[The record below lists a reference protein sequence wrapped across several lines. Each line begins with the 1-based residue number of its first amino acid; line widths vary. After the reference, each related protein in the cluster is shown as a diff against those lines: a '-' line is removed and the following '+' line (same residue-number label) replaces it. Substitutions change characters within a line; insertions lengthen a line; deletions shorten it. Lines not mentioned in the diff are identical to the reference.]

1 MNFDSFPPAARW
13 RIVGA
18 VLASLCCAT
27 VQAAPPAAATA
38 TSATSQP
45 AAAPAARERLSLDRG
60 WLFHLGDI
68 VSPEVKGH
76 GASYGYGKAGFA
88 WGPAG
93 TTYDDGAWRKLSLP
107 HDWAVEGPFDPN
119 ENLAQG
125 YRPRGV
131 GWYRRYVRIEPVER
145 GRQFELQFDA
155 IATNATVWVNGIL
168 VHRNW
173 SGYNGNNINITP
185 YIRYG
190 DELNTIAVRAD
201 AVPMEGWWYEGAGI
215 YRHAWLVKTAPLH
228 IVTDGVH
235 ATPRQSKDGKW
246 TIPVA
251 VTVKNGGKTAASA
264 TVEVTLR
271 DPSGKVVATRQSKL
285 AVPVLAQGVAR
296 LPLEIAKPQLW
307 SLENPQ
313 LYQVTTR
320 IVQGGKAVD
329 EVTLNTGLRNVR
341 FDPAQG
347 VFVNGQHVKLQGV
360 SIHQDH
366 AGVGVA
372 VPDAIWEYRLRR
384 LKELGANA
392 IRFTH
397 GASGAEILDLADRM
411 GFLIMDENRNFN
423 MSPDYLP
430 QLEWLV
436 RRDRHHP
443 SVIMWSMFN
452 EEPMQSTEAGYE
464 MARNMAAAVK
474 ALDDTRPVTAAMNG
488 GFFGEYSVGK
498 ALDVVGANYQVDV
511 YDKFHEVFPNVPF
524 TSSEDTSA
532 FMTRGV
538 YKTDN
543 NKNVFASYDDD
554 FATWGNSHRDGWEAI
569 AKRPHVAGGFVWT
582 GFDYRGEPTPNA
594 WPSVSSVFG
603 IMDLNGFAK
612 TAYYIH
618 QVQWIKDRPLVHIAP
633 HWNWSGQEGQNVRVM
648 VMSNA
653 EKITLSLN
661 GRALGEQT
669 VDPYRMNYFN
679 VAYAPGTLEAVAY
692 RGGKEV
698 ARTAVATTGAAT
710 RVELVPDR
718 ASLAGD
724 GRDAM
729 PITVRALDANGRAVP
744 VENAQITFAVAGAG
758 KSIGHGNGDPNSH
771 EDEKG
776 ATRHLFNGLAQL
788 IVQSNDDTSGELVVE
803 ASAPGLAPA
812 RLVLPVRAVA
822 PVPFQQVADAPFTVV
837 SYWRI
842 SPASATRP
850 DPSQKLAD
858 FDMNTW
864 ESGEPPMLRQVEAA
878 GAPAAGAFRIYR
890 ASFTPRVK
898 LADGSGTLHFTGIAG
913 KAEIWLDGRLLGR
926 KDDYAP
932 GALRVALPAGTGS
945 RQLSVLVEGAPGQ
958 AAGVQGRVMVE
969 PAVR

>member
-1 MNFDSFPPAARW
+1 MKFLTSPFSGRW
-13 RIVGA
+13 RA
-18 VLASLCCAT
+18 
-27 VQAAPPAAATA
+27 AAATMLA
-38 TSATSQP
+38 TVCAVQANSAYAATP
-45 AAAPAARERLSLDRG
+45 AATQTAAPATATAARERLSLDRG

-68 VSPEVKGH
+68 TSPEVKGH

-93 TTYDDGAWRKLSLP
+93 TTYDDGDWRKLSLP

-119 ENLAQG
+119 GNLAQG

-131 GWYRRYVRIEPVER
+131 GWYRRYVRLEPVER
-145 GRQFELQFDA
+145 GRQFELQLDA
-155 IATNATVWVNGIL
+155 ISTNATVWVNGIL

-185 YIRYG
+185 YMRYG
-190 DELNTIAVRAD
+190 EELNTIAVRAD

-215 YRHAWLVKTAPLH
+215 YRHAWLVKRAPLH
-228 IVTDGVH
+228 VVTDGVH
-235 ATPRQSKDGKW
+235 ATPRLGKDGKW

-251 VTVKNGGKTAASA
+251 VTLKNGGKAPASA
-264 TVEVTLR
+264 VVEVQLH
-271 DPSGKVVATRQSKL
+271 DPAGKLVASSRSNV
-285 AVPVLAQGVAR
+285 AVPVLAQAVAR
-296 LPLEIAKPQLW
+296 LPLAIARPALWSVEKPQLYRV
-307 SLENPQ
+307 S
-313 LYQVTTR
+313 TR
-320 IVQGGKAVD
+320 VLQDGQAVD
-329 EVTLNTGLRNVR
+329 EVALDTGLREVR
-341 FDPAQG
+341 FDPARG
-347 VFVNGQHVKLQGV
+347 VFLNGQHVKLKGV

-397 GASGAEILDLADRM
+397 GAAASEVLDMADRM
-411 GFLIMDENRNFN
+411 GFLVMDENRNFN
-423 MSPDYLP
+423 MSPDYMA

-436 RRDRHHP
+436 RRGRHHP

-488 GFFGEYSVGK
+488 GFFGKYSVGH

-511 YDKFHEVFPNVPF
+511 YDKFHETFPTVPF
-524 TSSEDTSA
+524 TSSEDTSG

-538 YKTDN
+538 YKTDHS
-543 NKNVFASYDDD
+543 KNVFASYDDD
-554 FATWGNSHRDGWEAI
+554 FATWGNSHRDAWEAI
-569 AKRPHVAGGFVWT
+569 DKRPYVAGGFVWT

-594 WPSVSSVFG
+594 WPSVNSVFG

-618 QVQWIKDRPLVHIAP
+618 QVQWIKDRALVHIAP
-633 HWNWSGQEGQNVRVM
+633 HWNWPGVEGKPVRVM

-653 EKITLSLN
+653 EKIALLLN
-661 GRALGEQT
+661 GRPLGEQQ

-679 VAYAPGTLEAVAY
+679 VGYAPGKLEAIAY

-698 ARTAVATTGAAT
+698 ARTAVETTGAAV
-710 RVELVPDR
+710 RVDLVPDR
-718 ASLAGD
+718 AALAGD

-729 PITVRALDANGRAVP
+729 PITVQVLDEQGRHVP
-744 VENAQITFAVAGAG
+744 VDNSQITFKVSGAG
-758 KSIGHGNGDPNSH
+758 KSIGHGNGDPTSH

-788 IVQSNDDTSGELVVE
+788 IVQSNDDSEGELVVE
-803 ASAPGLAPA
+803 ASAPGLTPA
-812 RLVLPVRAVA
+812 RVVLPVRKVA
-822 PVPFQQVADAPFTVV
+822 PVPGQPVADAPFNTVN
-837 SYWRI
+837 YWRI

-864 ESGEPPMLRQVEAA
+864 ESGEPPMLRTEESGV
-878 GAPAAGAFRIYR
+878 FRIFR
-890 ASFTPRVK
+890 ASFTPRK
-898 LADGSGTLHFTGIAG
+898 TLADGAGELHFIRLTG
-913 KAEIWLDGRLLGR
+913 KAEIWLDGQLIGQ
-926 KDDYAP
+926 KNDFAP
-932 GALRVALPAGTGS
+932 AALRVKLPAGQGS
-945 RQLSVLVEGAPGQ
+945 RQLSVLVEGQPGQ
-958 AAGVQGRVMVE
+958 AAGVEGLVRVE
-969 PAVR
+969 PAL

>member
-1 MNFDSFPPAARW
+1 MSAT
-13 RIVGA
+13 A
-18 VLASLCCAT
+18 VS
-27 VQAAPPAAATA
+27 AATA
-38 TSATSQP
+38 TASPASSASS
-45 AAAPAARERLSLDRG
+45 ASSASAGRERLSLDRG

-68 VSPEVKGH
+68 TSPEVKGH

-93 TTYDDGAWRKLSLP
+93 TTYDDGDWRKLALP

-119 ENLAQG
+119 GNLAQG

-131 GWYRRYVRIEPVER
+131 GWYRRYVRLEPAER
-145 GRQFELQFDA
+145 GRQFELQLDA

-185 YIRYG
+185 YMRYG

-215 YRHAWLVKTAPLH
+215 YRHAWLVKRAPLH
-228 IVTDGVH
+228 VVTDGVH
-235 ATPRQSKDGKW
+235 AVPRLGRDGRW

-251 VTVKNGGKTAASA
+251 VTLRNGGHAPAAA
-264 TVEVTLR
+264 VVEVQLH
-271 DPSGKVVATRQSKL
+271 DPVGKLVASRRNTV
-285 AVPVLAQGVAR
+285 AVPVLAQAVSTLPLTVAR
-296 LPLEIAKPQLW
+296 PALW
-307 SLENPQ
+307 SLETPQ
-313 LYQVTTR
+313 LYRVTTR
-320 IVQGGKAVD
+320 VLQDGKAVD
-329 EVTLNTGLRNVR
+329 EVSLDTGLRTVR
-341 FDPAQG
+341 FDPARG
-347 VFVNGQHVKLQGV
+347 VFLNGQHVKLQGV

-372 VPDAIWEYRLRR
+372 VPDAIWAYRLRR

-397 GASGAEILDLADRM
+397 GAIASEVLDLADRM
-411 GFLIMDENRNFN
+411 GFLVMDENRNFN
-423 MSPDYLP
+423 MSPDYMA

-488 GFFGEYSVGK
+488 GFFGKYSVGH

-511 YDKFHEVFPNVPF
+511 YDKFHQTFPDVPF
-524 TSSEDTSA
+524 TSSEDTSG

-538 YKTDN
+538 YTTDHS
-543 NKNVFASYDDD
+543 KNVFASYDDD
-554 FATWGNSHRDGWEAI
+554 FATWGNSHRDAWEAI
-569 AKRPHVAGGFVWT
+569 DRRPFVAGGFVWT

-594 WPSVSSVFG
+594 WPSVNSVFG

-612 TAYYIH
+612 TAYYLH
-618 QVQWIKDRPLVHIAP
+618 QVQWIKSRPLVHIAP
-633 HWNWSGQEGQNVRVM
+633 HWNWPGQEGKPVRVM

-653 EKITLSLN
+653 ETIALSLN
-661 GRALGEQT
+661 GRALGQQP

-679 VAYAPGTLEAVAY
+679 VPYAPGRLEAIAY
-692 RGGKEV
+692 RGGREV
-698 ARTAVATTGAAT
+698 ARTSVETTGAAV
-710 RVELVPDR
+710 RLDLVPDR
-718 ASLAGD
+718 DALDGD

-729 PITVRALDANGRAVP
+729 PVTVRVLDAQGRAVP
-744 VENAQITFAVAGAG
+744 VDQSLVTFQVSGAG
-758 KSIGHGNGDPNSH
+758 KSIGHGNGDPTSH

-788 IVQSNDDTSGELVVE
+788 IVQSHDDSAGDLVID
-803 ASAPGLAPA
+803 AAAPGLAPA
-812 RLVLPVRAVA
+812 RLVLPVRRVA
-822 PVPFQQVADAPFTVV
+822 PVLAQPAVEAPFNTVN
-837 SYWRI
+837 YWRL

-850 DPSQKLAD
+850 DPGQQLAD

-864 ESGEPPMLRQVEAA
+864 EAGEPPMLRPVE
-878 GAPAAGAFRIYR
+878 AGAFRIFR
-890 ASFTPRVK
+890 ASFTPRRQ
-898 LADGSGTLHFTGIAG
+898 LADGSGTLHFLRLAG
-913 KAEIWLDGRLLGR
+913 KAEIWLDGQLIGR
-926 KDDYAP
+926 KDEWAP
-932 GALRVALPAGTGS
+932 AALRVKLPAGDGS

-958 AAGVQGRVMVE
+958 AAGVEGLVRVE
-969 PAVR
+969 PAP

>member
-1 MNFDSFPPAARW
+1 MMAV
-13 RIVGA
+13 VG
-18 VLASLCCAT
+18 VLAALCPSAR
-27 VQAAPPAAATA
+27 AAD
-38 TSATSQP
+38 
-45 AAAPAARERLSLDRG
+45 APAVAGRERLSLDRG

-93 TTYDDGAWRKLSLP
+93 TTYDDGDWRKLSLP

-131 GWYRRYVRIEPVER
+131 GWYRRYVRMDVRDR
-145 GRQFELQFDA
+145 GRHVELQFDA

-168 VHRNW
+168 AHRNW
-173 SGYNGNNINITP
+173 SGYNGSNINITP
-185 YIRYG
+185 YLRYG

-215 YRHAWLVKTAPLH
+215 YRHAWLVKSAPVH
-228 IVTDGVH
+228 VVTDGVH
-235 ATPRQSKDGKW
+235 ATPRQDGAGNW
-246 TIPVA
+246 SIPVA
-251 VTVKNGGKTAASA
+251 VAVNNSGAAPA
-264 TVEVTLR
+264 RARVRVVLR
-271 DPSGKVVATRQSKL
+271 DPSGKLVGEGQRDID
-285 AVPVLAQGVAR
+285 VPVLGEASAR
-296 LPLEIAKPQLW
+296 LQIAIPRPQLW
-307 SLENPQ
+307 SVEQPR
-313 LYQVTTR
+313 LYQVTAT
-320 IVQGGKAVD
+320 ILQAGKQVD
-329 EVTLNTGLRNVR
+329 EVVLRTGLRKLR

-347 VFVNGQHVKLQGV
+347 LFLNDKHVKLQGV

-372 VPDAIWEYRLRR
+372 VPDSIWEYRLRR

-397 GASGAEILDLADRM
+397 GAPAAEILDMADRM
-411 GFLIMDENRNFN
+411 GFLVLDENRNFN
-423 MSPDYLP
+423 ISPDYLA

-452 EEPMQSTEAGYE
+452 EEPMQSTEAGYQ
-464 MARNMAAAVK
+464 MARTMAAAVK

-488 GFFGEYSVGK
+488 GFFGQYSVGH

-511 YDKFHEVFPNVPF
+511 YDKFHQVFPKVPF

-532 FMTRGV
+532 FMTRGEFT
-538 YKTDN
+538 TDN
-543 NKNVFASYDDD
+543 KKNVFASYDDD
-554 FATWGNSHRDGWEAI
+554 FATWGNSHRDAWEAI

-603 IMDLNGFAK
+603 IMDMNGFAK

-633 HWNWSGQEGQNVRVM
+633 HWNWSGREGQEVRVM

-653 EKITLSLN
+653 ERLALSLN
-661 GRALGEQT
+661 GRVIGEQA

-679 VAYAPGTLEAVAY
+679 VPYAAGTLRAIAY

-698 ARTAVATTGAAT
+698 AATQVETTGAAA
-710 RVELVPDR
+710 RVALEPDR
-718 ASLAGD
+718 AGLSGD

-729 PITVRALDANGRAVP
+729 PITVRAVDAAGRAVP
-744 VENAQITFAVAGAG
+744 TTNAEITFKVVGAG

-776 ATRHLFNGLAQL
+776 PTRKLYNGLAQL
-788 IVQSNDDTSGELVVE
+788 IVQSNDDSEGELVVE
-803 ASAPGLAPA
+803 ASAAGMAPA
-812 RLVLPVRAVA
+812 RLVIPVRKVA
-822 PVPFQQVADAPFTVV
+822 PVPTQPPSEAPFTVV

-842 SPASATRP
+842 SPATATRP
-850 DPSQKLAD
+850 DPGQQLAD

-864 ESGEPPMLRQVEAA
+864 EGGEPPMLRGQDA
-878 GAPAAGAFRIYR
+878 GEGAFRIYR
-890 ASFTPRVK
+890 AGFRPRK
-898 LADGSGTLHFTGIAG
+898 QLADGSGVLHFTALRGR
-913 KAEIWLDGRLLGR
+913 AEIWLDGRLIGT
-926 KDDYAP
+926 KEGYGE
-932 GALRVALPAGTGS
+932 GALRVPLPAGAGE
-945 RQLSVLVEGAPGQ
+945 RQLSVLVEGRAGEP
-958 AAGVQGRVMVE
+958 AGVAGRVLIE
-969 PAVR
+969 PESGSDPR